1 MYIENE
7 NFEGW
12 MERIIERLEN
22 MDTKMDRL
30 ISRRNE
36 IDGDKLL
43 DNQDL
48 CFLLKVTPRTLV
60 RYRNS
65 GLLPFTTIRRRNF
78 YLESDVHNFIRNHFD
93 DGKVN
98 YKDKKKE

>member
-1 MYIENE
+1 MYIDNE
-7 NFEGW
+7 NFDAW
-12 MERIIERLEN
+12 MERIIERLEI
-22 MDTKMDRL
+22 METKMDRL

-48 CFLLKVTPRTLV
+48 CFLLKVSPRTLV

-65 GLLPFTTIRRRNF
+65 GLLPFTTIKRRNF
-78 YLESDVHNFIRNHFD
+78 YLESDVHTFIRNHFD
-93 DGKVN
+93 NGKVSYPKSSN
-98 YKDKKKE
+98 D